1 MRCFQE
7 SYFKNCANP
16 TEKWR
21 KSCLHLFQ
29 LTAEQ
34 ILGGGQIKRATTKT
48 ARRQHLILLNLA
60 LVTES
65 ESPESEIEIGS
76 DQKFEFPLVARSSS
90 QAAERFYLK
99 EEELLC
105 KCDLVFEFS
114 TTDQVSDFR
123 SRENPTVSYWGQ

>member
-34 ILGGGQIKRATTKT
+34 ILGGGQIKRATTKLQDANT
-48 ARRQHLILLNLA
+48 LSARTLHWSLNPNHLNLKLKLA
-60 LVTES
+60 LT
-65 ESPESEIEIGS
+65 
-76 DQKFEFPLVARSSS
+76 RS
-90 QAAERFYLK
+90 LN
-99 EEELLC
+99 
-105 KCDLVFEFS
+105 
-114 TTDQVSDFR
+114 FR
-123 SRENPTVSYWGQ
+123 